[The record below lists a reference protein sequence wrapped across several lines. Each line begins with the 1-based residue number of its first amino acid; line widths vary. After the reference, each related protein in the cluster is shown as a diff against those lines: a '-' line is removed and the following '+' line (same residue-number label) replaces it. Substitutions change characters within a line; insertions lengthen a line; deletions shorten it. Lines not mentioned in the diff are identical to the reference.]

1 MKLRIYSQC
10 RIASMNWVKIKLTLL
25 SSPKKDQKFQE
36 GKTLVQERRYGNFSS
51 NISLSPNIKAEEVTA
66 KFENGI
72 LEMRFPKSAFSCK
85 KIDVI

>member
-1 MKLRIYSQC
+1 
-10 RIASMNWVKIKLTLL
+10 KLTLL

-72 LEMRFPKSAFSCK
+72 LEMRFPKSA
-85 KIDVI
+85 